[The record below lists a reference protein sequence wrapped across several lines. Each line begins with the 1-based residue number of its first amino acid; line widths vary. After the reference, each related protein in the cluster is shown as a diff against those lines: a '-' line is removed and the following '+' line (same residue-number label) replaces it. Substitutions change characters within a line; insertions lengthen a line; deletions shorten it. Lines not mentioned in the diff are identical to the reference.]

1 MREFYKITIL
11 TLWLGFSGYILY
23 SIYTRPAVL
32 GCGEWGNII
41 SVLGVIV
48 ATLIGWQIYSS
59 IDWVSKSERISKL
72 ENFAENLQNSFIKDQ
87 HRNRADISFVQAL
100 MMHNDTDKMQDKLRD
115 NYPNV
120 YRLYL
125 ESLSNYLS
133 SVHSLTVES
142 CLFNMETVIKS
153 MEKFKPNDL
162 PPNFMNDC
170 NALYQSILKYRQK
183 LTSEQIERLNKLNE
197 KRKTLFPE
205 TTRAVSYWRNVL
217 NALFNKSSTP

>member
-1 MREFYKITIL
+1 MKEFYKITIL
-11 TLWLGFSGYILY
+11 TLWLLFSGYILY
-23 SIYTRPAVL
+23 SVYARPAVL

-72 ENFAENLQNSFIKDQ
+72 ENLAENLQNSFIKDQ

-142 CLFNMETVIKS
+142 CLSNMETVIQY
-153 MEKFKPNDL
+153 MEKFMPHEL
-162 PPNFMNDC
+162 PPNFMDDC
-170 NALYQSILKYRQK
+170 NILYQNILIHRKK
-183 LTSEQIERLNKLNE
+183 LTSKQIERLNKLNE
-197 KRKTLFPE
+197 KRKALFPE
-205 TTRAVSYWRNVL
+205 NTKVVSYWRNVY
-217 NALFNKSSTP
+217 NAIFNPTNQ

>member
-1 MREFYKITIL
+1 MRECYKIAIL
-11 TLWLGFSGYILY
+11 TLWLGFSGYILH
-23 SIYTRPAVL
+23 SVYTRPAVL
-32 GCGEWGNII
+32 GCSEWGNII

-72 ENFAENLQNSFIKDQ
+72 ENLAEDLQNSFIKDQ

-133 SVHSLTVES
+133 SEHSLTVES
-142 CLFNMETVIKS
+142 CLFNMETIIQY
-153 MEKFKPNDL
+153 METFKPNEL
-162 PPNFMNDC
+162 PPNFMDDC
-170 NALYQSILKYRQK
+170 NNLYLNILRYRKK

-205 TTRAVSYWRNVL
+205 NTKAASYWRNVL
-217 NALFNKSSTP
+217 NALFNKTSS